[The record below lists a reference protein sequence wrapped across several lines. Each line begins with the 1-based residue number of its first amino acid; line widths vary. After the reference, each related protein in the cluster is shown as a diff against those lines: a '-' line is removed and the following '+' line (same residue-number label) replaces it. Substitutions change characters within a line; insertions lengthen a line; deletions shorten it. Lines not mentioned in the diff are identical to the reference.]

1 MILSASVLSSSPCY
15 LGEGPM
21 WHPARKSCFWTDIEN
36 RTLFEY
42 KWHDQ
47 TLHSRRLDYKI
58 ALIIRDKDDHLILG
72 LNGGLAKLNVE
83 TGALRWLL
91 DIEKECPDHRCND
104 GGVDSEGRLWVGTM
118 HKDFREGAGSLY
130 CLDKGLVLEKKL
142 ENVTISNGLVWSG
155 DNSRMYY
162 IDSPTRTVKSFFFD
176 SGSGSI
182 QFEKEAIRIPENLGM
197 PDGMTIDEEGM
208 LWVAHWGGFGVY
220 RWNPLN
226 GEWIGTIK
234 LPVPHVTSCAFA
246 GERLDRLVITTARQ
260 DLSEEELDKYP
271 ASGDVFVASPGVK
284 GVEARRCRF

>member
-1 MILSASVLSSSPCY
+1 
-15 LGEGPM
+15 M

-36 RTLFEY
+36 RRLYEY
-42 KWHDQ
+42 KWEEQ
-47 TLHSRRLDYKI
+47 TLHSRRLDYKV
-58 ALIIRDKDDHLILG
+58 ALIIRDKQDRLILG
-72 LNGGLAKLNVE
+72 LNGGLAKFDVE
-83 TGALRWLL
+83 TGALSWLL
-91 DIEKECPDHRCND
+91 DIEKERPDHRCND

-118 HKDFREGAGSLY
+118 HKNFREGAGSLY
-130 CLDKGLVLEKKL
+130 CLDNDLVLRKRL

-162 IDSPTRTVKSFFFD
+162 IDSPTRMVKSFLFD

-182 QFEKEAIRIPENLGM
+182 HFEKAAIRIPEELGT

-208 LWVAHWGGFGVY
+208 LWIAHWGGFGVY

-246 GERLDRLVITTARQ
+246 GNGLDTLVITTARQ
-260 DLSEEELDKYP
+260 DLTEEELDRYP

-284 GVEARRCRF
+284 GMEARRCRF